1 MLHAD
6 HLGWGAQIMGL
17 GLAAVFIMLLTLM
30 AALMLLTHFDRNK
43 PAVATAASVA
53 ALAPTQT
60 MDERTM
66 PAPSSPDQKPQPS
79 DPKVASPEPF
89 TDEEQD
95 LINVAV
101 AVHSVMLDAE
111 RLVRAGITDLDL
123 ATLAVA
129 THLAVTG
136 DTAQSGPQSRTGL
149 PSNWLIRG
157 RSAQTTSWH
166 RR

>member
-6 HLGWGAQIMGL
+6 HLGWGAQIMGI

-30 AALMLLTHFDRNK
+30 AALMLLTHFDRNT
-43 PAVATAASVA
+43 PDVAG
-53 ALAPTQT
+53 PTQT

-66 PAPSSPDQKPQPS
+66 PAASSPDQTPQPAALT
-79 DPKVASPEPF
+79 VASPEQF
-89 TDEEQD
+89 TAEEEE
-95 LINVAV
+95 LVNIAI

-111 RLVRAGITDLDL
+111 QLDQSGSNDPDL
-123 ATLAVA
+123 AALAVA
-129 THLAVTG
+129 IHLAVIG
-136 DTAQSGPQSRTGL
+136 DTAASSRRQSHTGL
-149 PSNWLIRG
+149 PSNWLTRG